1 MPTSLQV
8 VDQVPGIDS
17 AGFLKAAEAAKKE
30 CPVSGALQG
39 NVQVDMD
46 ARLE

>member
-8 VDQVPGIDS
+8 VDQIPGIDS
-17 AGFLKAAEAAKKE
+17 AGFLKAAEAAKK
-30 CPVSGALQG
+30 G